1 LKKLILSIILC
12 LLIAFAISTPF
23 LSIVKASDETVS
35 IQFANSSI
43 NQAFANVLRAEEAGG
58 NVTTLLS
65 KLNGAVALLTEADNA
80 YNSGL
85 LTNVISYANNARLIA
100 DQVNGDSLTL
110 LNSSLAE
117 SQNSFLSIVLFSIV
131 AIALLVIALFLT
143 WRRLKR
149 AYTKK
154 LLNLKPEI
162 VENGV

>member
-1 LKKLILSIILC
+1 LKKLILSIILF
-12 LLIAFAISTPF
+12 LLVVLAISTPF
-23 LSIVKASDETVS
+23 LSIVRASDETVS

-65 KLNGAVALLTEADNA
+65 KLNSAAALLAEADNA

-85 LTNVISYANNARLIA
+85 LTNVTSYADNARLIA

-110 LNSSLAE
+110 LNSSIAE
-117 SQNSFLSIVLFSIV
+117 SKNSFLSTMLFSTV
-131 AIALLVIALFLT
+131 AIALLVIALLLT